1 MKIGVYPG
9 SFDPITNGHL
19 DIIMRA
25 SAVFDRLVVGVL
37 HNFSKAYCFSAKK
50 RVGYIEK
57 AVSHLENV
65 SVYDYEGLMVDFARQ
80 YGAQFIVRG
89 LRDGADFEYE
99 FRFSGMN
106 ALLAPEMD
114 IVHFMSRPQ
123 NLYISSSMIR
133 EVGML
138 GGDIRG
144 LIPDVIADDVIE
156 ALLKSNRI

>member
-19 DIIMRA
+19 DIITRA
-25 SAVFDRLVVGVL
+25 SAVFDRLIVGVL
-37 HNFSKAYCFSAKK
+37 HNFSKAYCFSAQK
-50 RVGYIEK
+50 RVGYIKK
-57 AVSHLENV
+57 AVAHLKNV

-80 YGAQFIVRG
+80 HDAHFIVRG
-89 LRDGADFEYE
+89 LRDGTDFEYE

-114 IVHFMSRPQ
+114 IVHFMSKPQ

-138 GGDIRG
+138 GGNIRG
-144 LIPDVIADDVIE
+144 LIPDVIADDVIQ
-156 ALLKSNRI
+156 ALLENNRA